1 MVSHHTALIYSMVLL
16 SAADG
21 DMTDVEVAVISDIIR
36 TLPVFQDYD
45 TELLSQATAD
55 CAELL
60 GADSG
65 FEAVVKI
72 IGANLPDRLRETAYL
87 LACEVVAADLVADQR
102 APTPSAAAELA
113 VPDGKRLAYVSTD
126 PDGWFNIYVLDMKDG
141 QPGKRTRLTTAT
153 DYGSI
158 LRQESIWVGLGRQ
171 LAR

>member
-87 LACEVVAADLVADQR
+87 LACEVVAADLVADQEELRLLEMLRNHLVIDRLVTVAIER
-102 APTPSAAAELA
+102 AVRA
-113 VPDGKRLAYVSTD
+113 RH
-126 PDGWFNIYVLDMKDG
+126 
-141 QPGKRTRLTTAT
+141 TT
-153 DYGSI
+153 
-158 LRQESIWVGLGRQ
+158 V
-171 LAR
+171 